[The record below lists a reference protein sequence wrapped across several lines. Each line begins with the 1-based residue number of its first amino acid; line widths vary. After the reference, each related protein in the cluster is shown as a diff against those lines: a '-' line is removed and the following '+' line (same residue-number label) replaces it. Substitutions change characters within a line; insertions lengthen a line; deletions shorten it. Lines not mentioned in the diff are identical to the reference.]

1 MRQEPPAA
9 KRGSWPGLILWA
21 ALIVASIVLMSIGLW
36 RAMFFGFMPDPALVE
51 DLRVGGLYILAG
63 ALASLAAVSWS
74 VIMRHPRWVIAFVA
88 APAVLVGG
96 AALIEPTSLIR
107 HGATGGQRR
116 KADVGR
122 DVDGL
127 QGAGR
132 YPFKVPLADPQ
143 TTQ

>member
-21 ALIVASIVLMSIGLW
+21 ALIVTSIVLMSIGLW

-63 ALASLAAVSWS
+63 GLASLAAVAWS

-107 HGATGGQRR
+107 HVVAVV
-116 KADVGR
+116 A
-122 DVDGL
+122 
-127 QGAGR
+127 
-132 YPFKVPLADPQ
+132 FPLAVAGLYWGLRHRGYLRSG
-143 TTQ
+143 